1 MHSGSNMTKPAYD
14 RSAEDVGN
22 VLLLEHLNV
31 TVPDQELAAL
41 FYVTGL
47 GFTRDPYIDFGTRN
61 MWVNAGENQFHLPK
75 GRPQRFRGTIGIV
88 VPDLEQL
95 HQRLGRL
102 TKALAGTEFAWTPAG
117 GCTHVTCPWGNRFQV
132 CDHGPDGSMELGL
145 AYLDM
150 TVPPGTAEGI
160 ARFYRAVMG
169 CAATATS
176 GSAIVHMGRNQT
188 LRFTETDAPIPEY
201 DGHHVAIY
209 VADFSGPHRQF
220 ASRGLITEE
229 TDAHQYRFQAIFDPE
244 NGTTLAELEH
254 EVRSLHHPMYQRPL
268 VNRNSGMDFFTYRK
282 GLDQHVP
289 R

>member
-1 MHSGSNMTKPAYD
+1 MKKTTYD

-75 GRPQRFRGTIGIV
+75 GGPQRFRGTIGIV
-88 VPDLEQL
+88 VPDLAQL
-95 HQRLGRL
+95 HHRLGRL
-102 TKALAGTEFAWTPAG
+102 EKPLSGTEFAWTSADD
-117 GCTHVTCPWGNRFQV
+117 CTHVTCPWGNRFRV
-132 CDHGPDGSMELGL
+132 YDHGSDGAMELGL

-150 TVPPGTAEGI
+150 AVPQDTTDGI

-169 CAATATS
+169 CAATASNGT
-176 GSAIVHMGRNQT
+176 AIVHMGRNQT
-188 LRFTETDAPIPEY
+188 LRFSETADAIPAY

-209 VADFSGPHRQF
+209 VADFSGPHGQL

-229 TDAHQYRFQAIFDPE
+229 TDAHQYRFQAIFDPD
-244 NGTTLAELEH
+244 NGDTLTELEH